1 MQDPLALRL
10 GLAAATFVAAAGAAQ
25 PPAPV
30 GPADIEHLTLEAAE
44 QLFRD
49 HSRELL
55 AAKRAV
61 ETAEA
66 DRITAAQRPNPTLS
80 ANLSSVN
87 AANWGA
93 AGGFRDKPIDTGV
106 QLSQLIERGNK
117 RQLRTE
123 AAQSNLEASRSDL
136 QDALRQQTLAMRGAF
151 YDLLL
156 AQERARVGEET
167 LALFRKSVEVAQLR
181 LKSGDI
187 AASDLSRLKVD
198 ALRAENDVRQSRAD
212 REKAQLG
219 LAYFLGVEASA
230 ARLYAESPWPAPEAI
245 PPLQSMEEIIDRRP
259 DVQAA
264 RLRLEA
270 ARKIRDLAR
279 AARTRD
285 VTVGVQYDHFPTQ
298 ISNNTY
304 GVNVSVP
311 LFLFYQFDGEI
322 KRAEIAVNSAEED
335 LERLR
340 ARARADS
347 GARPFGPGIGAGSCR
362 ALQRRAVEGGGASGR
377 RGRVCLQARRRR
389 RDRPSGC
396 APNALRNAV
405 GRGLGRGRLRQ
416 GTCRLACG
424 YRDRRSCTLGGQLTY
439 VDSHAQGHAQPDHRD
454 NCRHGVGISGRLRG
468 EGQPCR
474 HTFACRK
481 RFQRAHSG

>member
-1 MQDPLALRL
+1 
-10 GLAAATFVAAAGAAQ
+10 VAAAGAAQ

-61 ETAEA
+61 EGAEA
-66 DRITAAQRPNPTLS
+66 DRVTAAQRPNPTLS
-80 ANLSSVN
+80 GNVSSVN
-87 AANWGA
+87 SANWSA

-123 AAQSNLEASRSDL
+123 AAQSNLEATRSDL

-156 AQERARVGEET
+156 AQERSRVGEET
-167 LALFRKSVEVAQLR
+167 LALFRKSVEATQLR

-219 LAYFLGVEASA
+219 LAYFLGLEGSA
-230 ARLYAESPWPAPEAI
+230 ARLYAEAPWPAPAPI
-245 PPLQSMEEIIDRRP
+245 PPLQSIDEIIDRRP
-259 DVQAA
+259 DIQAA

-285 VTVGVQYDHFPTQ
+285 VTLGVQYDHFPTQ

-335 LERLR
+335 LERIR
-340 ARARADS
+340 ARARADLGRS
-347 GARPFGPGIGAGSCR
+347 RSDLESAQDRVERYNDALLKEALRAADAAEYAYKRGAVGVTD
-362 ALQRRAVEGGGASGR
+362 L
-377 RGRVCLQARRRR
+377 LDARRTLYATRLDAASAEADYAKAR
-389 RDRPSGC
+389 AAWGAATGIDVP
-396 APNALRNAV
+396 
-405 GRGLGRGRLRQ
+405 GR
-416 GTCRLACG
+416 
-424 YRDRRSCTLGGQLTY
+424 
-439 VDSHAQGHAQPDHRD
+439 
-454 NCRHGVGISGRLRG
+454 
-468 EGQPCR
+468 
-474 HTFACRK
+474 
-481 RFQRAHSG
+481 